1 MQARLSQ
8 TEFAEPSVSAPYVRT
23 LYLMH
28 VLTHATRLRLD
39 EALRELNL
47 SSFQYTILSV
57 LEHNDGLSSAKLSQ
71 RFHVKPQTMGEMIA
85 LLVAKGLIVRR
96 ENDTNRKILC
106 LSLTDAGAQAVRAG
120 DVIVGGL
127 EINMLGGFDPAEVHI
142 FRKMMRKMLSNLQ
155 DGEDHLVQEP

>member
-8 TEFAEPSVSAPYVRT
+8 TKSAEPIPDHALSAPYVRT

-39 EALRELNL
+39 EVLRELNL

-85 LLVAKGLIVRR
+85 LLVGKGLIIRR
-96 ENDTNRKILC
+96 ENGANRKILC
-106 LSLTDAGAQAVRAG
+106 LSLTEAGLDAVRAG
-120 DVIVGGL
+120 DAIVGGL
-127 EINMLGGFDPAEVHI
+127 EIQMLGAFDPAEVHS

-155 DGEDHLVQEP
+155 EE